1 MAGLASALTDTGTS
15 PATPLGREFLEPASS
30 SAPGD
35 RVWVYVYNSSA
46 ADLEPGMACVRKA
59 AATTTFEVLK
69 STAGSGVGP
78 GACVGFAQH
87 TIPAGE
93 YGWIQK
99 RGPGLVLAGNTTGIA
114 AGEAI
119 IAGLGAGVNGS
130 SAKQVLANT
139 ATHEDVVPS
148 ATATVAIAADATGT
162 AYIHCV

>member
-1 MAGLASALTDTGTS
+1 MAGLGSSLTDTSTTLAGV
-15 PATPLGREFLEPASS
+15 LGREFLEPASA

-35 RVWVYVYNSSA
+35 KVWVYVYNSSA
-46 ADLEPGMACVRKA
+46 AELSAGMACVRKA

-69 STAGSGVGP
+69 STAGTGVGP

-87 TIPAGE
+87 AIPAGE

-119 IAGLGAGVNGS
+119 IAGLGVGVDGS
-130 SAKQVLANT
+130 SAIQVLANT

-148 ATATVAIAADATGT
+148 ATATVSIAADATGT
-162 AYIHCV
+162 AYLHCV